1 MKMTNET
8 KTNFAVTE
16 TDPLLFAAPE
26 LEEAVV
32 GALLVEREAIV
43 TVENSL
49 RPEMFF
55 SDGLREI
62 YRAILSRRESGQAVD
77 LLTVTEELRRRG
89 TLEQTGGAYFITG
102 LSGKVASAAH
112 LEDHVEIIRQYYLRR
127 ELILGLHRMLAAA
140 TDRAEALYDTLNRAQ
155 ELFNAIIQDC
165 PWQTHL
171 KEMPQVMEETF
182 REGES
187 RAERSRLGVTGIPT
201 GLAELDRITGG
212 WQPGNEIVLAA
223 KTGHGKTALSLFF
236 ARQAAKA
243 GYRVLVCSLEMTAAE
258 LGNRWML
265 SECDI
270 DPYRWKAGTSTP
282 EELVSAA
289 CTAEKLKKLPI
300 RVHDGC
306 NTGMDDICAAAR
318 ALHARK
324 ECDLVIVDYLQLCRV
339 RQTGRTR
346 EQEVAENS
354 RKAKMLARDLSCPVI
369 VLSQLNRDVDNRPD
383 QIPRLGDLRESGAI
397 EQDADL
403 VILLYRP
410 EKAGLS
416 TDSQT
421 GYPTRGLG
429 IGIVAKHR
437 NGECGKVY
445 FGHNPSMTRIGEY
458 EPTGDWIVRQARRQ
472 GKSPS

>member
-1 MKMTNET
+1 MNESIRT
-8 KTNFAVTE
+8 RMNTE
-16 TDPLLFAAPE
+16 KDPLLFAVPE

-32 GALLVEREAIV
+32 GALLVEREAIAA
-43 TVENSL
+43 VENSL

-55 SDGLREI
+55 SDELREI
-62 YRAILSRRESGQAVD
+62 YRTILSRRMRGQAVD

-89 TLEQTGGAYFITG
+89 TLEQTGGAYFIAG

-112 LEDHVEIIRQYYLRR
+112 LADHVEIIRQYYLRR

-140 TDRAEALYDTLNRAQ
+140 TDPAEELYDTLNRTQ
-155 ELFNAIIQDC
+155 EVLNGILQDC

-171 KEMPQVMEETF
+171 KEMPQVMEETC
-182 REGES
+182 REGEL
-187 RAERSRLGVTGIPT
+187 RAERSKQGITGIPT

-236 ARQAAKA
+236 AKQAAQA
-243 GYRVLVCSLEMTAAE
+243 GFRVLVCSLEMTATE
-258 LGNRWML
+258 LGDRWML

-282 EELVSAA
+282 EDLVLAA
-289 CTAEKLKKLPI
+289 RTAEKLKELPI
-300 RVHDGC
+300 CVHDGC

-318 ALHARK
+318 ALHAK
-324 ECDLVIVDYLQLCRV
+324 EKCDLVIVDYLQLCGV
-339 RQTGRTR
+339 RQAGRTR

-354 RKAKMLARDLSCPVI
+354 RKAKLLARDLSCPVI
-369 VLSQLNRDVDNRPD
+369 VLSQLNRDVDKRPD
-383 QIPRLGDLRESGAI
+383 QIPRLDDLRESGAI

-410 EKAGLS
+410 EKAGLA
-416 TDSQT
+416 TDKET
-421 GYPTRGLG
+421 GYPTRGLA

-458 EPTGDWIVRQARRQ
+458 EPTGEWIIRQARRQ
-472 GKSPS
+472 GESQS